1 MRTLRDRLSVKTIDW
16 NSACVI
22 LSFATVLG
30 LAIALLMIFH
40 SGFIATDDA
49 SYLVGALGWLQHF
62 PYVGESHWTL
72 RHTITIPT
80 ALSVAALGLNELA
93 VVLPNVLYFL
103 AFLILNAYF
112 ITRYTGRQ
120 AAIAT
125 LLLLITMPGFLVV
138 STYLNT
144 DIPELF
150 FLSAAFWALNL
161 GFEFPRRMTSWLAT
175 GTLSA
180 LAFLTRETSA
190 VFLLFL

>member
-49 SYLVGALGWLQHF
+49 SYLTGALGWLQHF
-62 PYVGESHWTL
+62 PYVGDSHWTL

-80 ALSVAALGLNELA
+80 ALSVAAFGLNELA
-93 VVLPNVLYFL
+93 VTLPNVLYFL
-103 AFLILNAYF
+103 AFLLLNAYF
-112 ITRYTGRQ
+112 TTRCVGRQ
-120 AAIAT
+120 AAIVT
-125 LLLLITMPGFLVV
+125 SLLLITMPGFLIVA
-138 STYLNT
+138 TYLNT

-150 FLSAAFWALNL
+150 FISGAFWALHL
-161 GFEFPRRMTSWLAT
+161 ALEGSVRAWLAV
-175 GTLSA
+175 GG
-180 LAFLTRETSA
+180 
-190 VFLLFL
+190 